1 MAVEDCELVKK
12 YQVRINDTRHV
23 DVGREK
29 NCACIYC
36 HVHVVLV
43 LMCVWHL

>member
-23 DVGREK
+23 DVNREK
-29 NCACIYC
+29 I
-36 HVHVVLV
+36 VH
-43 LMCVWHL
+43 CVY